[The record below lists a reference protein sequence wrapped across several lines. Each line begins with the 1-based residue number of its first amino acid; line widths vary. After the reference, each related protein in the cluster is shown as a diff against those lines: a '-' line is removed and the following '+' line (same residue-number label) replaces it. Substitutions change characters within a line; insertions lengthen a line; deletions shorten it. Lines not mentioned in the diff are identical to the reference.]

1 MVRLALTAVGA
12 GLAVV
17 LSGCTS
23 DGSADAVF
31 ESVLAATPPT
41 VAGPAFVLLPG
52 RGPAS
57 VRTPEGVQEL
67 GRVYDAT
74 WTTDGHV
81 LAVGGH
87 GMDAIDPTSGEVLGH
102 SKVSPDNVGITP
114 SAVSTLV
121 SWRRTGVTVFAPDLS
136 SPRII
141 KVPEAAM
148 RTDQADGLEAR
159 RRLVGAPLTLDG
171 VTWVE
176 WLLDSEHEEDSDHGL
191 LRIEGDDIRDVQRN
205 EPVVALYASTDGAAL
220 LELRQDEGEV
230 DCGTCLAGQNLVE
243 LDPRTGEVA
252 ASYGMPPGYDR
263 LWRVDAV
270 DKVGDR
276 VAVRFAVETTADVE
290 VQAPVTWQTWVY
302 DGEWAPLDEVGATRT
317 WWQGGGR
324 LVQTRERAVDNVSGG
339 TPYSLTWVAG
349 GETQTLF
356 TPTPA
361 LCPPLAGEDAFC
373 PEPVVPGALLP
384 PVTP

>member
-17 LSGCTS
+17 LSGCTP

-31 ESVLAATPPT
+31 ESVLPATAPT
-41 VAGPAFVLLPG
+41 VAGPAYVLLPG

-57 VRTPEGVQEL
+57 VRTPKGVQGL
-67 GRVYDAT
+67 GRLYDAT
-74 WTTDGHV
+74 WTNDGHV
-81 LAVGGH
+81 LAIGRR
-87 GMDAIDPTSGEVLGH
+87 GMDAIDPTSGAVLGH
-102 SKVSPDNVGITP
+102 SKVGPDNVGITP

-121 SWRRTGVTVFAPDLS
+121 AWRRTGVTVFAPDLS

-141 KVPEAAM
+141 TVPEAAM
-148 RTDQADGLEAR
+148 RTDQADSVEAR

-230 DCGTCLAGQNLVE
+230 DCGTCLARHNLVE

-317 WWQGGGR
+317 WWQAGGR
-324 LVQTRERAVDNVSGG
+324 IVQTRERAVDNVSGG
-339 TPYSLTWVAG
+339 TPYSLTWVTG

-356 TPTPA
+356 TPTAA